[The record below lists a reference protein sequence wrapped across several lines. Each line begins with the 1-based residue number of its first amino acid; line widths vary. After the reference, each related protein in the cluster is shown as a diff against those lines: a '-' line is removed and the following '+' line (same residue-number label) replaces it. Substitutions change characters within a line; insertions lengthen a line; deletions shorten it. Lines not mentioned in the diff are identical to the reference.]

1 MLESISIV
9 TGVVVSF
16 WITYGTRNIP
26 SETSFRLPF
35 GLQMLGSTILGIGV
49 HFYPFSPRWLAL
61 VGRREAALQSLQQL
75 RRLPASDPRIQAEY
89 AAVLAEVEIQKL
101 HQEKNHPG
109 ASGLKLEILG
119 WLDLFTPKM
128 WRRTVVAVGVAF
140 FQQFSGIN
148 AFIYYAPTLF
158 ASLGQDPEMALI
170 MSGIF
175 NILQLV
181 GVLVC
186 FFIIDIVGRR
196 PLAIWGAVGGA
207 AAWGIMAV
215 LSGIYSKDWEANPAA
230 GWAAVAMAFT
240 FIIVY
245 GITYSPLAWLLPA
258 EVFTS
263 ASRATGVAVATATVW
278 ICNFI
283 VGVATPPMLEG
294 IGFGTYVFYASFC
307 ALAVFWAYF
316 FVPETKG
323 KTLEEMGAVFQDIAA
338 QEEMEAMQIHSRGRN
353 EAAA

>member
-1 MLESISIV
+1 MEGAPIYISEISPPNLRGTLLVLESIPIV

-49 HFYPFSPRWLAL
+49 HLYPFSPRWLAL
-61 VGRREAALQSLQQL
+61 VGRKEAALQSLQEL

-101 HQEKNHPG
+101 HQEKHHPG
-109 ASGLKLEILG
+109 ASDLRLEILG

-175 NILQLV
+175 KATAGYL
-181 GVLVC
+181 
-186 FFIIDIVGRR
+186 GRR
-196 PLAIWGAVGGA
+196 RGRCSLGHNGC
-207 AAWGIMAV
+207 
-215 LSGIYSKDWEANPAA
+215 S
-230 GWAAVAMAFT
+230 
-240 FIIVY
+240 
-245 GITYSPLAWLLPA
+245 
-258 EVFTS
+258 
-263 ASRATGVAVATATVW
+263 VW
-278 ICNFI
+278 RL
-283 VGVATPPMLEG
+283 LEG
-294 IGFGTYVFYASFC
+294 LGSKPRR
-307 ALAVFWAYF
+307 W
-316 FVPETKG
+316 
-323 KTLEEMGAVFQDIAA
+323 MGRRGNGLH
-338 QEEMEAMQIHSRGRN
+338 IHY
-353 EAAA
+353 